1 MDARDYEQD
10 VLCDLP
16 TADLKNWALRRYPS
30 TGDSS
35 STNDDLRMG
44 CSTSDGTRLSACDDS
59 DVCEYHGYAYIEDS
73 EDQTDFGRKYEDKMG
88 ICGVDDE
95 DDLDSGAIPRV
106 ATPIPASTM
115 RHTYLEAVRE
125 LIDAESGGESI
136 PSASQQQQQP
146 HHHHHHHNHHH
157 HQHHRRHKSGRLSAL
172 KWPSYRKI
180 RTPRPSFSKR
190 HSHKRSGKP
199 KWSIMRSVA
208 RAFRRSPKSR
218 A

>member
-16 TADLKNWALRRYPS
+16 TADLKNWALRRCPS

-44 CSTSDGTRLSACDDS
+44 HSTSDGTRLSACDDS
-59 DVCEYHGYAYIEDS
+59 DICEYHGYAYVEDS
-73 EDQTDFGRKYEDKMG
+73 EDQGDIGRKYEDKMG
-88 ICGVDDE
+88 ISGVHNQ

-136 PSASQQQQQP
+136 PSSSQHHLP
-146 HHHHHHHNHHH
+146 HH
-157 HQHHRRHKSGRLSAL
+157 QDHKRGRLSAL
-172 KWPSYRKI
+172 KWRSYRKI
-180 RTPRPSFSKR
+180 RTPKPSFSKR
-190 HSHKRSGKP
+190 HPHKRSLGKT

-208 RAFRRSPKSR
+208 RAFCRSPASR
-218 A
+218 S